1 MDPND
6 ILKNPEQLKTLI
18 SLLQGLVNQ
27 ITPEKDIEEE
37 TKNKRVAPSKPSS
50 TIKTRG
56 GQKVG
61 NSRSIKSK
69 KIQIEN
75 TNEFE
80 KMAEFRMHKDDCVI
94 DKKLCSNPPVAR
106 MRDFDFIDVFY
117 QNHHWPVFNLA
128 DSAICVGG
136 FLLLIDMVRKHRIA

>member
-6 ILKNPEQLKTLI
+6 ILKNPEQIKALI

-27 ITPEKDIEEE
+27 ITPEKDKEEQ

-61 NSRSIKSK
+61 NTRSIKSK

-106 MRDFDFIDVFY
+106 MRDFDFIDVLCRVCGKKESVAPTLL
-117 QNHHWPVFNLA
+117 H
-128 DSAICVGG
+128 DSPARYKCNTCSTQSG
-136 FLLLIDMVRKHRIA
+136 